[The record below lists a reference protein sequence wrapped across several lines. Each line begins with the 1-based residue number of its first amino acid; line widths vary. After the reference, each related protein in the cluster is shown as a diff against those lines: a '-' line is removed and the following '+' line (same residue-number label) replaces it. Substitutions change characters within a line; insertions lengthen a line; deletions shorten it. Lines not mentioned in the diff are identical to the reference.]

1 MLVYGVFVSGF
12 QVGEYEG
19 YRARP
24 RLEQVVTKV
33 KTTQEKS
40 MHMHSTS
47 IDLLQNRTT
56 YFPRDLRYSREL
68 LAIDNDIK
76 IHLLTRAYY

>member
-19 YRARP
+19 YRARL

-33 KTTQEKS
+33 KTKRRRKNPCICTQRQL
-40 MHMHSTS
+40 TC
-47 IDLLQNRTT
+47 
-56 YFPRDLRYSREL
+56 Y
-68 LAIDNDIK
+68 K
-76 IHLLTRAYY
+76 IGPLIFQET